1 MANTY
6 TQLYIQIVF
15 AVKGRENL
23 ISKQHKEELQKY
35 MTGIVQQR
43 KCKLLAIH
51 CMPDHCHVLIGLRPD
66 IALSDLVRDMKASS
80 SKFIKEK
87 KWLKGAFQWQ
97 EGFGAFSY
105 SQSQLPDVINYVLNQ
120 EEHHKELSFKEE
132 YQAFLQKFQVD
143 YDEKYIFN

>member
-120 EEHHKELSFKEE
+120 EEHHKKLSFKKE

>member
-23 ISKQHKEELQKY
+23 IDRQHKEELQKY

-66 IALSDLVRDMKASS
+66 VALSDLVRDVKASS

-87 KWLKGAFQWQ
+87 KWLRGAFQWQ

-120 EEHHKELSFKEE
+120 EEHHKKLSFKEE
-132 YQAFLQKFQVD
+132 YLAFLQKFQVD
-143 YDEKYIFN
+143 YDEKYLFS

>member
-23 ISKQHKEELQKY
+23 IARENKEELQKY
-35 MTGIVQQR
+35 MTGIIQQR

-51 CMPDHCHVLIGLRPD
+51 CMPDHCHILTGLRPD
-66 IALSDLVRDMKASS
+66 VALSDLVRDIKSSS

-87 KWLKGAFQWQ
+87 KWVKGAFQWQ

-105 SQSQLPDVINYVLNQ
+105 SQSQLPDVINYVLKQ
-120 EEHHKELSFKEE
+120 EEHYKKLSFKEE
-132 YQAFLQKFQVD
+132 YLAFLQKFQVA
-143 YDEKYIFN
+143 YDEKYLFN

>member
-66 IALSDLVRDMKASS
+66 IAFSDLVRDMKASS

>member
-15 AVKGRENL
+15 AVKGRESL
-23 ISKQHKEELQKY
+23 IARQHKEELQKY

-66 IALSDLVRDMKASS
+66 VALSDLVRDMKASP

-87 KWLKGAFQWQ
+87 KWVKGVFQWQ

-120 EEHHKELSFKEE
+120 EEHHKKLTFKEE
-132 YQAFLQKFQVD
+132 YLAFLQKFQVD
-143 YDEKYIFN
+143 YDEKYLFN